1 MSKGVYLGVDG
12 YARKVKSMYIG
23 VDGVARKIKKAY
35 LGVEG
40 YARLF
45 YSSGG
50 IKKVT
55 SSISDVR
62 GTHSGG
68 ASASNGSYAMFAGG
82 GNYFY
87 VDAYNDS
94 LTLSRPSNLANKA
107 NLLCGCGFHGYGVFA
122 GGSSSMGEY
131 FKTVEAYGSTLSK
144 QTLSSMSHARMGAA
158 MAATT
163 NYLVIL
169 GGYVGSGSA
178 TLGETYTANLTK
190 GNSIP
195 DSTGKFL
202 CGVSFGGRACFCG
215 GLKANNETSGWF
227 GYFDDN
233 LIAKSCDGITPRCS
247 LAGATVGNY
256 ALFGGGDSGSE
267 SSVLSTVE
275 AYNSDMT
282 RVMATNLPNAVRE
295 LSGVSIGNYALL
307 GGGRSIISDS
317 TKTYA
322 DVAAYDENLTRTLF
336 SLSSPRYGHVSASV
350 GNYALFAGGAII
362 SGSTQSNTKTVEAF
376 QYGG

>member
-62 GTHSGG
+62 STHSGG
-68 ASASNGSYAMFAGG
+68 ASASTGSYAIFAGG
-82 GNYFY
+82 GNNYF
-87 VDAYNDS
+87 VDGYNAS
-94 LTLSRPSNLANKA
+94 LTRSAASNLSNKA
-107 NLLCGCGFHGYGVFA
+107 DFLCGCGFNGYGIFA
-122 GGSSSMGEY
+122 GGSSTMGSY
-131 FKTVEAYGSTLSK
+131 FKTVEAYNQSLAKT
-144 QTLSSMSHARMGAA
+144 TLSSMSYARSGAA
-158 MAATT
+158 MSSTT
-163 NYLVIL
+163 NNLVIL
-169 GGYVGSGSA
+169 CGYNGNVYNAS
-178 TLGETYTANLTK
+178 GETYTKNLTK
-190 GNSIP
+190 GNDIQLGSSYKNIYGA
-195 DSTGKFL
+195 SLGSVAL
-202 CGVSFGGRACFCG
+202 FCLVYDG
-215 GLKANNETSGWF
+215 IEGLHSSMRI
-227 GYFDDN
+227 DDN
-233 LIAKSCDGITPRCS
+233 LTLYFGGWVAARSN
-247 LAGATVGNY
+247 LACATVGNY
-256 ALFGGGDSGSE
+256 VLFGGGDSGQE
-267 SSVLSTVE
+267 SSVVSTVD
-275 AYNSDMT
+275 AYNQNLT
-282 RVMATNLPNAVRE
+282 RFVATGLPNAAKD
-295 LSGVSIGNYALL
+295 LSGTSIGNYALL

-350 GNYALFAGGAII
+350 GNYALFAGGGII